1 LSAEFRLPFTGDP
14 LSFRFAFCERQNPFL
29 LTVWIFG
36 GGGFFG
42 LELEPTGEGL
52 KKLEGSFEF
61 GGNFALDIGIAS
73 GGVHIM
79 AGIYFAITGQKTQ
92 LTGYVRC
99 GGSVNVLGIIT
110 VSIEFYMELSYESP
124 PTRVWG
130 RATLTVEID
139 ILFFSMSVDLTVE
152 KEFAGGGEETAFL
165 PVAGD
170 YAPVVPVAAPVTFEE
185 MITPDDWESYCAAFA

>member
-1 LSAEFRLPFTGDP
+1 
-14 LSFRFAFCERQNPFL
+14 
-29 LTVWIFG
+29 
-36 GGGFFG
+36 
-42 LELEPTGEGL
+42 
-52 KKLEGSFEF
+52 
-61 GGNFALDIGIAS
+61 
-73 GGVHIM
+73 M

-110 VSIEFYMELSYESP
+110 VSVEFYMELSYESP

-152 KEFAGGGEETAFL
+152 KTFAGSGGETAFL
-165 PVAGD
+165 PIEGD
-170 YAPVVPVAAPVTFEE
+170 YAPRLPVTVPVTFEQ
-185 MITPDDWESYCAAFA
+185 MISSEDWESYCMAFA